1 MKLVKHSQVVKDT
14 QALRAIGRCLGV
26 VGPVDLMV
34 LALPSHDSQAG
45 GATHR
50 QLQVIERL
58 DQYLIDQEW
67 VSGRPLDVEKRFF
80 LYVHVCDYL
89 APKTSGCTIFCWL
102 ELILNQF
109 CFWSMKTVQA
119 TSQVLKTMFS
129 SSLGNE
135 LKTLDKADI
144 FQGLQPFFP
153 KRKVKVYCYTR
164 SIIMIFNTIIVCVIN
179 CIWIWRNENQMSVKS
194 LSLIIY

>member
-45 GATHR
+45 GARHR

-67 VSGRPLDVEKRFF
+67 VSGQPLDVEKRFF
-80 LYVHVCDYL
+80 FICTWLFSTKNFWVHHFLLVRINIESILFLKYEDSASYI
-89 APKTSGCTIFCWL
+89 PSV
-102 ELILNQF
+102 EDNVQLI
-109 CFWSMKTVQA
+109 V
-119 TSQVLKTMFS
+119 
-129 SSLGNE
+129 
-135 LKTLDKADI
+135 
-144 FQGLQPFFP
+144 
-153 KRKVKVYCYTR
+153 RK
-164 SIIMIFNTIIVCVIN
+164 
-179 CIWIWRNENQMSVKS
+179 WIENSR
-194 LSLIIY
+194 